1 MNLDDEVNCLR
12 SIPLFANIESP
23 KLKLLAFA
31 SDRLIYQPGD
41 ILCEQGEQ
49 GNEAFIILKGEA
61 DILIRPEDGGAP
73 LSVATLGAG
82 EIVGEI
88 AILCDKPRTATIRAH
103 SELTVLSLSKDL
115 FYRTVMEFPQ
125 VAVDIMRTLALRLE
139 RTTAQLRP
147 ANPVTPESPD

>member
-12 SIPLFANIESP
+12 SIPLFANLESP

-31 SDRLIYQPGD
+31 SERLIYQPGD
-41 ILCEQGEQ
+41 ILCEQGAA
-49 GNEAFIILKGEA
+49 GDEAFIILKGEA
-61 DILIRPEDGGAP
+61 EILIRPEDGGPP

-88 AILCDKPRTATIRAH
+88 AILCDKPRTATVRAR

-147 ANPVTPESPD
+147 TPSANPESPG